1 MIYTAINIGPIVPT
15 LNMVRKPRELWSASL
30 FFSQMMK
37 SIIDAIPEN
46 CKLISPAKDEKTE
59 KLGVGL
65 YPDRIF
71 VQGDFDYDTIRNKI
85 IKNYAEAIEVP
96 KIRKGDV
103 VINGYEIVKRLRQ
116 SDACTKRH

>member
-15 LNMVRKPRELWSASL
+15 LNMVRKPRELWAASL

-71 VQGDFDYDTIRNKI
+71 VLGDFDFDTIRNEV

-96 KIRKGDV
+96 
-103 VINGYEIVKRLRQ
+103 EIKKDNIV
-116 SDACTKRH
+116 